1 MPSKASKEKRKA
13 TRAMENAQQKDGAK
27 SAQHS
32 TEPNSTTVTAVD
44 GKQAT
49 AGTPQMQ
56 KTAHHGHGK
65 QSERG
70 NCSEPQE
77 TTRLVSVSG
86 NLATKM
92 QAPTATRAHTASSYL
107 QSVPGAKAYVETF
120 GMQYALSAKGL
131 SDIQIRRA
139 CEKAWLETFHQMG
152 IVLDKQYEPE
162 QIHQFHNAV
171 RAKADRIV
179 ECKRRR
185 CARSKRQPTTDCA
198 TDKV

>member
-1 MPSKASKEKRKA
+1 
-13 TRAMENAQQKDGAK
+13 MENAQQKDGAK

-32 TEPNSTTVTAVD
+32 IDPNSNTAVD

-49 AGTPQMQ
+49 ADTPQMQ

-65 QSERG
+65 QSKRG
-70 NCSEPQE
+70 NCFEPQE
-77 TTRLVSVSG
+77 TVQLVSVSG

-139 CEKAWLETFHQMG
+139 CEKAWLETFRNVPPDG
-152 IVLDKQYEPE
+152 NCP
-162 QIHQFHNAV
+162 
-171 RAKADRIV
+171 
-179 ECKRRR
+179 
-185 CARSKRQPTTDCA
+185 
-198 TDKV
+198 